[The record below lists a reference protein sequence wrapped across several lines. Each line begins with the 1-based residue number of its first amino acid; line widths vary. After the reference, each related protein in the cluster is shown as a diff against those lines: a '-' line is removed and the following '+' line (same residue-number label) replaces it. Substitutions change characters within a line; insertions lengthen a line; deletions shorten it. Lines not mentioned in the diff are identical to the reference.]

1 MNTFFQHCSYKN
13 VGDFVTKLPAWFD
26 KTLSNLSSQ
35 IFFWSSSTAALDYRN
50 FSSNQNEK
58 VTKEWQNGI
67 KNIKNKKATN
77 IT

>member
-1 MNTFFQHCSYKN
+1 M
-13 VGDFVTKLPAWFD
+13 TKLPAWFD

-58 VTKEWQNGI
+58 VTKEWQNRI
-67 KNIKNKKATN
+67 KNEKATN